1 MNRQCTECGQM
12 TLNVR
17 VLSLTRPM
25 HCDNCYAKY
34 ELSVASK
41 RVLSFVTSFIPC
53 LAIVLFFYF
62 QSWEVLVAIL
72 IVTPFVSLFLMARFG
87 TFQLAGVRG
96 LWRQMREDRNSQ
108 A

>member
-1 MNRQCTECGQM
+1 MNRQCTECGEK
-12 TLNVR
+12 TLNVE

-25 HCDNCYAKY
+25 HCNGCFSKY

-62 QSWEVLVAIL
+62 QSWVVLVAIL
-72 IVTPFVSLFLMARFG
+72 VVTPFVTVFLMARFG
-87 TFQLAGVRG
+87 TFELVGVRG
-96 LWRQMREDRNSQ
+96 LWRQMREEQNSQ
-108 A
+108 P